1 MIDLSKLH
9 VIAVISNPMRYQSR
23 WDLYKQF
30 AEDIQR
36 KGANLWTLEVQ
47 TGARIHQVT
56 EGMKDE
62 HTQLWASS
70 LPGEVW
76 HKEGMINAAI
86 QQLTIFKPDWRY
98 VAWVDADIRFE
109 QGMLGETAH
118 ALQHWDIVQMW
129 SHAVDLGPEDEMI
142 NTHKSFMYCY
152 WTGELPSGKT
162 SKAYDAQGHPG
173 YAWAARREAVNK
185 LGGLIDWAILGS
197 ADRHM
202 ACALVGKVLDSAH
215 GNCHKNYLKHLKIWQ
230 DRAEREIKRNVGY
243 VPGTL
248 RHYWHGDKSR
258 RGYNSRWK
266 ILVDYQ
272 FNPETD
278 IKRDVNGL
286 WQLVTT
292 CQRQMNL
299 RDAIRKY
306 MSARNEDA
314 TTRG

>member
-1 MIDLSKLH
+1 
-9 VIAVISNPMRYQSR
+9 MRYQSR
-23 WDLYKQF
+23 WDLYRQF

-47 TGARIHQVT
+47 TGARIHQIT
-56 EGMKDE
+56 DPEKDE

-70 LPGEVW
+70 LPGELW
-76 HKEGMINAAI
+76 HKEAMINLAI

-98 VAWVDADIRFE
+98 VAWVDADVRFE
-109 QGMLGETAH
+109 QGMLAETAH

-129 SHAVDLGPEDEMI
+129 SHAVDLGPEDELI
-142 NTHKSFMYCY
+142 NTHKSFMYCH
-152 WTGELPSGKT
+152 WTGEAPSGEIKGYAAKGQ
-162 SKAYDAQGHPG
+162 SHPG
-173 YAWAARREAVNK
+173 YCWAARREALNK

-202 ACALVGKVLDSAH
+202 ACALIGKVLDSAH
-215 GNCHKNYLKHLKIWQ
+215 GKCHPNYLKYLKIWQ

-243 VPGTL
+243 VPGTI
-248 RHYWHGDKSR
+248 RHSWHGDKSR

-278 IKRDVNGL
+278 IKRDINGL
-286 WQLVTT
+286 WQLVVDTPR
-292 CQRQMNL
+292 QRDL